1 MVWMQQGYREAVA
14 EAGLQHQS
22 IVNPQGSKGVYLH
35 LHGTGTLG
43 VIINSGGSEI
53 FTLLAN

>member
-1 MVWMQQGYREAVA
+1 MQQGYREAVA

-22 IVNPQGSKGVYLH
+22 IVNPQGSKEVYLH